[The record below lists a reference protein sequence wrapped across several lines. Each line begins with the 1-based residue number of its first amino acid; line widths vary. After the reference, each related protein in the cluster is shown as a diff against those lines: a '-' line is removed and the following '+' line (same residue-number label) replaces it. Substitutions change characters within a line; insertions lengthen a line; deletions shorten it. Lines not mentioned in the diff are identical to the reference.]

1 MKIEKIS
8 IKNYRCYE
16 NEEISFGTESTIIIG
31 KNGTGK
37 STLLSAIRKGMTFM
51 FSGTSKNKFKKNND
65 TKIESFANWDTRFVE
80 DGSGFQYPTIL
91 NYEVL
96 IDENNSIQWAF
107 HKEGFQG
114 KLYSTYYKNA
124 LDKINKLNNKDQLSW
139 PVLAFYGDCYPHKR
153 RENNKRINMFNELLL
168 TEGILPR
175 DIGYSFWNED
185 TSIAS
190 SWFSRYKYI
199 CNLIKQEEDTMLHLD
214 SAIRFSRGND
224 DFPNDDESLH
234 TIRSYESELS
244 IRVQKYNSKTI
255 KLVEERDF
263 VKETVLSFFKKEEKS
278 IENELV
284 LHDISVRATNTG
296 DLLFFNLGSS
306 SSFSDGVYNED
317 TLPMGYMRLI
327 HIVFDLA
334 YRCYIINGRDN
345 EAKGIALIDEL
356 ELHLHPS
363 LQKVILNKFK
373 RTFKGIQFIATT
385 HSPIILSKIQT
396 NENNKVLKLD
406 KIDKKYYSEELND
419 VYSTDFNF
427 NLTHIMDV
435 DLSNQ
440 EIDTLLSA
448 YNFLKKA
455 DNHTL
460 AEQYYNKIASH
471 FNDGVVP
478 EFIKN
483 KMEK

>member
-1 MKIEKIS
+1 MRIERI
-8 IKNYRCYE
+8 IIENYRCYE
-16 NEEISFGTESTIIIG
+16 KEEISFGTESTIIIG

-65 TKIESFANWDTRFVE
+65 TKVESFANWDTRFLE

-96 IDENNSIQWAF
+96 LDDINVKWAF
-107 HKEGFQG
+107 YKEGIQG
-114 KLYSTYYKNA
+114 KLHSTYYKDA

-153 RENNKRINMFNELLL
+153 RESNKKINDFNDLLL

-190 SWFSRYKYI
+190 SWFARYKYI
-199 CNLIKQEEDTMLHLD
+199 CNLIKQEEDTMLYLEKEINFSKENESFSNGDD
-214 SAIRFSRGND
+214 SLGMLS
-224 DFPNDDESLH
+224 
-234 TIRSYESELS
+234 SYERELYS
-244 IRVQKYNSKTI
+244 RINKYKNTTI
-255 KLVEERDF
+255 NLVEERDF
-263 VKETVLSFFKKEEKS
+263 IKRTVLSFFKRDEES

-284 LHDISVRATNTG
+284 LHDISVRATTNG

-306 SSFSDGVYNED
+306 SSFSDGVYNEE

-334 YRCYIINGRDN
+334 YRCFIINGKDSD
-345 EAKGIALIDEL
+345 AKGIALIDEL

-385 HSPIILSKIQT
+385 HSPIVLSRIKT
-396 NENNKVLKLD
+396 SETNKVLKLD
-406 KIDKKYYSEELND
+406 KADKKYFSEELND

-427 NLTHIMDV
+427 NLTNIMDV

-440 EIDTLLSA
+440 KIDTLISA
-448 YNFLKKA
+448 YNFLIKA
-455 DNHTL
+455 ENNII
-460 AEQYYNKIASH
+460 AEEYRSKIESY
-471 FNDGVVP
+471 FGGDIP

-483 KMEK
+483 KMNI

>member
-51 FSGTSKNKFKKNND
+51 FSGTSNNKFKKNND
-65 TKIESFANWDTRFVE
+65 TKIEGFANWDTRYVE
-80 DGSGFQYPTIL
+80 DGSGFQYPTVL
-91 NYEVL
+91 NYKVL
-96 IDENNSIQWAF
+96 LDKSNIHWNF
-107 HKEGFQG
+107 YKEGIQG
-114 KLYSTYYKNA
+114 KLHSTYYKDA
-124 LDKINKLNNKDQLSW
+124 LGIINKLNNKGQFSW

-153 RENNKRINMFNELLL
+153 RENNKRIKDFNDLLL

-185 TSIAS
+185 TSIVS
-190 SWFSRYKYI
+190 SWFNRYKYI
-199 CNLIKQEEDTMLHLD
+199 VNLIKQEEDLLQHLD
-214 SAIRFSRGND
+214 VEINFLEEQRKLNKETADTQSFNNIVSKRNNFNLL
-224 DFPNDDESLH
+224 FE
-234 TIRSYESELS
+234 
-244 IRVQKYNSKTI
+244 KYNNKTI

-263 VKETVLSFFKKEEKS
+263 VKETVLSFFKKDNES

-284 LHDISVRATNTG
+284 LHDISVRATTGG

-306 SSFSDGVYNED
+306 SSFSDGVYNEE

-334 YRCYIINGRDN
+334 YRCYIINGKDD

-396 NENNKVLKLD
+396 NETNKVLKLD
-406 KIDKKYYSEELND
+406 KIDKKYYSKELRD
-419 VYSTDFNF
+419 VYSTDFNY
-427 NLTHIMDV
+427 NLINVMNV

-440 EIDTLLSA
+440 LLDTYINA
-448 YNFLKKA
+448 YQFLKNDDKK
-455 DNHTL
+455 L
-460 AEQYYNKIASH
+460 ANQYYEKIKEL
-471 FNDGVVP
+471 FNGKIPDFVQ
-478 EFIKN
+478 IKLS
-483 KMEK
+483 